1 MISPCMCNGSMK
13 FVHESCLMQWL
24 NTSKRKK
31 CELCNYVI
39 QMHEEKVSLRQI
51 LQRTW
56 VYLKEDKQ
64 RCFKILIYFV
74 YIWFLKYKLFNLLK
88 EYFQTLL
95 KMNNAMKMLKLLYN
109 AFIFMLVLELAIEE
123 YGRIK
128 AVIQF
133 FKQISVSIRIKNRED
148 AANGGDH
155 QELERLMIR

>member
-155 QELERLMIR
+155 

>member
-51 LQRTW
+51 LLRTW

-155 QELERLMIR
+155 